1 MVSASWLRRKS
12 SNRSA
17 CDPRAP
23 RWTSEVNKVRKRRSG
38 HSSLKEALP
47 MRRHLTPSHDK
58 AMTEHFADGTAY
70 PAQPR
75 AAALPVVEP
84 FIGPS
89 FAANHSP
96 ALQNGK

>member
-1 MVSASWLRRKS
+1 
-12 SNRSA
+12 
-17 CDPRAP
+17 
-23 RWTSEVNKVRKRRSG
+23 
-38 HSSLKEALP
+38 

>member
-1 MVSASWLRRKS
+1 
-12 SNRSA
+12 
-17 CDPRAP
+17 
-23 RWTSEVNKVRKRRSG
+23 
-38 HSSLKEALP
+38 
-47 MRRHLTPSHDK
+47 MRRHLTHSHDK
-58 AMTEHFADGTAY
+58 AMTDHFADGTAH

-96 ALQNGK
+96 APITANSSAMRQSGDIGLPDKQARHPQDDGVSCVYDG